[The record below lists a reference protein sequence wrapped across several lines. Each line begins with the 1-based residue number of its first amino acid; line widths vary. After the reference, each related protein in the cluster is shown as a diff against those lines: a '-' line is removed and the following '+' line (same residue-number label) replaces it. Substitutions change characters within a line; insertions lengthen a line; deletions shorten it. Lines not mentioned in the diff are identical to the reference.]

1 MVILF
6 FINYLMVNIFYTW
19 KIIINK
25 NKLSQIFKN
34 LSLRLKES
42 LNKFSLIFKFSNF
55 QYKDLWLTLKMRAF
69 KM

>member
-1 MVILF
+1 
-6 FINYLMVNIFYTW
+6 MVNIFYTW